1 MLDTGGGDHPGETL
15 YILRPSLPD
24 KLGLWLL
31 CGVFL
36 AAPLAVGA
44 YFVAERSPL
53 VGGCL
58 TTLAVIASLPA
69 LYRQSLSLHVLE
81 AGLRRHT
88 WFGGRCVVHDE
99 DIASVTFKPPS
110 TTAGMIVVGVIPITH
125 NSTVAGVFE
134 VAPLKGRPGCRIRW
148 NVIHEDDRWPAL
160 VGRIS
165 DAISLRMGRMVE
177 AGEPVG
183 WTRRL
188 RFLADG
194 LEVGAAGLGGE
205 PIPYRLLDV
214 KAVAGMADWLVY
226 RRDTDTLVDR
236 VPHRSPNSLAGAL
249 LLSRLAEEAHIAPGR
264 GPRPSRS
271 YDGRGTRSRGSES
284 REYPYGRS
292 WGSIAVMTLLFGA
305 ISAFVVHWA
314 LTDDRGMV
322 IKRIPLD
329 PTWATRVRWCG
340 GLVCVG
346 VTLSCVAWGLERALY
361 PHRVALT
368 PDGLV
373 VPVAWSSDETLVPYG
388 EIAEMYVEGA
398 SGKPEALL
406 ILTRERT
413 FRIERFK
420 LNGYLFEELTA
431 LLTDRIERQARDKS
445 P

>member
-1 MLDTGGGDHPGETL
+1 MRETGGGDHPGGTL
-15 YILRPSLPD
+15 YVLRPSLPD

-44 YFVAERSPL
+44 YFVAEHSPL

-110 TTAGMIVVGVIPITH
+110 TATGMIVVGVIPIPH
-125 NSTVAGVFE
+125 KSTVAGVFE

-148 NVIHEDDRWPAL
+148 NMIHEDDRWPVL

-165 DAISLRMGRMVE
+165 DAVSLRMGRMVE

-183 WTRRL
+183 WTRRI

-214 KAVAGMADWLVY
+214 KAVAGMADWLVH

-236 VPHRSPNSLAGAL
+236 VPHRFPNSLAGAL
-249 LLSRLAEEAHIAPGR
+249 LLSRLVDEALEGVEPGR
-264 GPRPSRS
+264 GPQRSRS
-271 YDGRGTRSRGSES
+271 SDES
-284 REYPYGRS
+284 SMGPNESGGREYPYGRS
-292 WGSIAVMTLLFGA
+292 WGFIAFMTLLFGA
-305 ISAFVVHWA
+305 LSALAVYWA
-314 LTDDRGMV
+314 LTDHGGMV
-322 IKRIPLD
+322 IKGIPLN
-329 PTWATRVRWCG
+329 PTWATGFRWCV
-340 GLVCVG
+340 GLACVG
-346 VTLSCVAWGLERALY
+346 VTLNCVGWGLERTLY
-361 PHRVALT
+361 RHRVALT

-373 VPVAWSSDETLVPYG
+373 VPVAWSSDETLVAYD
-388 EIAEMYVEGA
+388 EIMGVHVEGGN
-398 SGKPEALL
+398 GKPGALL
-406 ILTRERT
+406 ILTGERT
-413 FRIERFK
+413 FRVERSK
-420 LNGYLFEELTA
+420 LRGGKFEELA
-431 LLTDRIERQARDKS
+431 AVLIDRIER
-445 P
+445 